1 MLAARKL
8 YPDKK
13 IIPHYLQPYYPFL
26 ESDLQTDGTPRYSK
40 THTHTS
46 IWHLAERGKV
56 SRSEVWNPYKHNLEI
71 L

>member
-40 THTHTS
+40 THTHK
-46 IWHLAERGKV
+46 HLA
-56 SRSEVWNPYKHNLEI
+56 SR
-71 L
+71 